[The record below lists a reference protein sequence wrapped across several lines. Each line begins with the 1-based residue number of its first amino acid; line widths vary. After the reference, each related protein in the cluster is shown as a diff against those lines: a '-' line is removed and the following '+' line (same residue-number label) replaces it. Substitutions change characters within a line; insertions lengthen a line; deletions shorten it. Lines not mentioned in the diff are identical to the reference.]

1 MPVIRISTFLLGFL
15 VLLILLPNLSASAI
29 ETSLHFFYAENCPHC
44 KEEKPF
50 LEQLQAKHPQLQV
63 VIHDVWLNKSDLKLM
78 REISEAHGVDLVS
91 TPLTAVGEQIW
102 IGYTPE
108 IATAIEEAIERCLL
122 EGCRDPLA
130 FRDFPAKVVTET
142 EHATTVTG
150 SPVDPDRYSLP
161 VFTVLLGLL
170 DSFNPCAFFVLL
182 FLLSLMVHARSRKQ
196 MFLVG
201 GTFVFF
207 SGLIYFLFMAA
218 WLNIFLLAGQLPLIT
233 TIAGFVALFIAVGN
247 IKDFFLFHKGLSLS
261 MPEHAKPHL
270 FERMRNLL
278 KGEQLGPVL
287 LGTTVLAVVA
297 NSYELLCTAGFPMV
311 FTRVL
316 TLRNLETLE
325 YYGYLLL
332 YNVVYV
338 LPLIIIVT
346 IFTLT
351 LGSHKLSEK
360 EGRMLKLLS
369 GNMMLTLGSVLV
381 IRPQLLQN
389 LHATVAL
396 IGVAILV
403 TGVVLMIDKKF
414 RSSSDKPDV
423 K

>member
-1 MPVIRISTFLLGFL
+1 MQTINKVILLLGYVFLLAL
-15 VLLILLPNLSASAI
+15 WPTITVASN

-50 LEQLQAKHPQLQV
+50 LDQLQTRHPQLKI
-63 VIHDVWLNKSDLKLM
+63 VIHDVWQDKTDLNLM
-78 REISEAHGVDLVS
+78 RELAEAHGIDLVS
-91 TPLTAVGEQIW
+91 TPLTAVGKQIW
-102 IGYTPE
+102 VGYTPE
-108 IATAIEEAIERCLL
+108 IAAAIEVAVQNCFDH
-122 EGCRDPLA
+122 GCRDPL
-130 FRDFPAKVVTET
+130 DFSAPLAEVVTDSDS
-142 EHATTVTG
+142 TTAITG

-161 VFTVLLGLL
+161 VFTIILGLL

-218 WLNIFLLAGQLPLIT
+218 WLNLFLLAGHLPLIT
-233 TIAGFVALFIAVGN
+233 TIAGLVALFIAVVN

-316 TLRNLETLE
+316 TLRNLPTWQ
-325 YYGYLLL
+325 YYGYLAL
-332 YNVVYV
+332 YNLVYV

-346 IFTLT
+346 IFTMT

-369 GNMMLTLGSVLV
+369 GNMMLTLGTVLV
-381 IRPQLLQN
+381 TRPQLLQN

-396 IGVAILV
+396 IGAAILL
-403 TGVVLMIDKKF
+403 TGVILLIDKNL
-414 RSSSDKPDV
+414 RTGADKT
-423 K
+423 

>member
-1 MPVIRISTFLLGFL
+1 MASRRKTILIMIMSLLLCFGFCL
-15 VLLILLPNLSASAI
+15 QVAADQL
-29 ETSLHFFYAENCPHC
+29 SLHFFYAENCPHC

-50 LEQLQAKHPQLQV
+50 LDQLQQRHPQLRI
-63 VIHDVWLNKSDLKLM
+63 VIHDVWQDKSDLKLM
-78 REISEAHGVDLVS
+78 RELAEAHSIDLVS
-91 TPLTAVGEQIW
+91 TPLTAVGGQIW
-102 IGYTPE
+102 IGYTPDIAE
-108 IATAIEEAIERCLL
+108 AIEATVERCLEEDCPDALDFPEEPGEVIAESDYATAIS
-122 EGCRDPLA
+122 
-130 FRDFPAKVVTET
+130 
-142 EHATTVTG
+142 G

-161 VFTVLLGLL
+161 VFTVLLGFL

-182 FLLSLMVHARSRKQ
+182 FLLSLMVHARSRRQ
-196 MFLVG
+196 MALVG

-207 SGLIYFLFMAA
+207 SGFIYFLFMSA
-218 WLNIFLLAGQLPLIT
+218 WLNLFLLAGQLPLIT
-233 TIAGFVALFIAVGN
+233 MIAGLIALFIALIN
-247 IKDFFLFHKGLSLS
+247 IKDFFYFHKGLSLS

-278 KGEQLGPVL
+278 KGEKLGPVL
-287 LGTTVLAVVA
+287 LGTTVLAIVA

-316 TLRNLETLE
+316 TLRELPTWQ

-332 YNVVYV
+332 YNLVYV
-338 LPLIIIVT
+338 IPLIIIVT

-369 GNMMLTLGSVLV
+369 GNMMLVLGAVLV
-381 IRPQLLQN
+381 TRPQLLQN

-396 IGVAILV
+396 IASAILIS
-403 TGVVLMIDKKF
+403 GVILLIDKNL
-414 RSSSDKPDV
+414 RRE
-423 K
+423 